1 MQEQLKNI
9 FVSLEVA
16 KIAKEKGFSEWCAA
30 YYSVR
35 HETIFSNIH
44 GFSNLLADCDNP
56 EECIELPTQFQLIQ
70 WLITNHKICILQE
83 STEIWK
89 VDFNLR
95 SGWFGQV
102 CISTINDALI
112 FALNL
117 VEQ

>member
-16 KIAKEKGFSEWCAA
+16 KMAKEKGFSEWCAA

-35 HETIFSNIH
+35 HETIYPNID
-44 GFSNLLADCDNP
+44 GFGSLLADCDNP
-56 EECIELPTQFQLIQ
+56 QECIEFPTHFQLVE
-70 WLITNHKICILQE
+70 WLFKNHKIYIFQE
-83 STEIWK
+83 STETWK
-89 VDFNLR
+89 VDFNLK
-95 SGWFGQV
+95 SGWFGHV
-102 CISTINDALI
+102 YINTINDALI